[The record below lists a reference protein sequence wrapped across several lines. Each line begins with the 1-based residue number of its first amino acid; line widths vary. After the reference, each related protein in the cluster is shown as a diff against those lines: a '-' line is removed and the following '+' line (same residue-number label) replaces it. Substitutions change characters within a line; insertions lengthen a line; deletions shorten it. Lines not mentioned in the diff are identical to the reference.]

1 MQERIPIRAES
12 PFEPQGAAQP
22 AARAEGKFYSTA
34 ILPGIMKMV
43 DLAIILLI
51 GVVAYFGYH
60 ASYLGMR
67 ADPQHQAMYA
77 VALVVAAGIWMNLAV
92 QQKLYSLAG
101 MHDLASQ
108 CRKILVCWTATTA
121 LLLAVA
127 FLIKVSEN
135 FSRAWLFS
143 WYAGVL
149 TGMMLSRVLL
159 LRLMQH
165 WSAEGQMC
173 LNVAV
178 LGDTPEAAHLV
189 RYLKSS
195 NEIQNVR
202 IVGIFDDGSGVR
214 SGLRVDGTPVGSL
227 AQLDQQCRSGLID
240 TVFLAI
246 PWAHADRIRTTAD
259 YLKRYPVDV
268 RLCPDNI
275 LFELSDYTISQL
287 GKLPIVHLAD
297 RPLKD
302 WRALIKSAEDR
313 LLGAAALLFIS
324 PVMLLCAL
332 AIRLDSPGPVLFRQ
346 KRFGF
351 NNQEFETLKFRTM
364 YVDRMDTSGA
374 ERTVRN
380 DPRVTRVGAILRR
393 LSLDELPQFINV
405 MRGEMSIVGPRAH
418 AVHMKVGD
426 RYYFDAFQDYAA
438 RHRVKP
444 GITGW
449 AQINGLRGEVD
460 SVDKAQRRLEFDL
473 YYVNNWSLWLD
484 VKIMAVTAFKA
495 LFSDEAY

>member
-1 MQERIPIRAES
+1 MQEQLPMRAEPS
-12 PFEPQGAAQP
+12 FEFPGSSQP
-22 AARAEGKFYSTA
+22 SARAEGKFYSTA
-34 ILPGIMKMV
+34 ILPGTMKMV
-43 DLAIILLI
+43 DLAIILLV
-51 GVVAYFGYH
+51 GVVAYVGYH
-60 ASYLGMR
+60 YSILSLDP
-67 ADPQHQAMYA
+67 DPQHQAMYI
-77 VALVVAAGIWMNLAV
+77 VALVIAAVIWMNLAV
-92 QQKLYSLAG
+92 QQKFYSLEA
-101 MHDLASQ
+101 MHDLSSQ
-108 CRKILVCWTATTA
+108 CRKILICWTVTVA

-127 FLIKVSEN
+127 FLIKISQN

-143 WYAGVL
+143 WYTGVL
-149 TGMMLSRVLL
+149 IALILSRAML
-159 LRLMQH
+159 LRLMRQ
-165 WSAEGQMC
+165 WSAEGQLC

-178 LGDTPEAAHLV
+178 VGDTPEAAHLV
-189 RYLKSS
+189 KYLQSS
-195 NEIQNVR
+195 SEVQNVR
-202 IVGIFDDGSGVR
+202 IVGIFDDGSALR
-214 SGLRVDGTPVGSL
+214 SGPRADGMSVGSF

-246 PWAHADRIRTTAD
+246 PWSFADRIRTTAS

-287 GKLPIVHLAD
+287 GKLPIIHLAD

-302 WRALIKSAEDR
+302 WRALIKFAEDR

-332 AIRLDSPGPVLFRQ
+332 AVRLDSGGPVLFRQ

-351 NNQEFETLKFRTM
+351 NNQEFEALKFRTM
-364 YVDRMDTSGA
+364 YVDRMDSSGA
-374 ERTVRN
+374 QRTIRN
-380 DPRVTRVGAILRR
+380 DPRVTRVGAVLRR
-393 LSLDELPQFINV
+393 LSLDELPQLINV

-460 SVDKAQRRLEFDL
+460 TVDKAQRRLEFDL

-484 VKIMAVTAFKA
+484 VKIIVITAFKT
-495 LFSDEAY
+495 LFSKEAY